1 MTTLAGGLTGCFGAD
16 SDDENSNPNVIGNVV
31 TTTVA
36 ASPPAPEQKTKDAQP
51 SLAQLVGQKF
61 VVAYRQTTVPPASLL
76 ARIKRGEIGGVIL
89 FNDNVPQS
97 GAPGIRGIVTR
108 LQRAAREG
116 GNPRLLIATD
126 QEGGDVKRMPGPPA
140 RSPRELGAAGAGV
153 AREAG
158 VATGRS
164 LRAMGVGI
172 DLAPVADV
180 PADPASF
187 LGTRAFGTSERP
199 NIRAAV
205 AFARGLQRAGVAAT
219 AKHYPGL
226 GSSGNRN
233 TDTAEVTLDT
243 PRAALDRE
251 RAAFQHQVD
260 GGTRLVMMSNATY
273 LAYDRNRPAVASRKI
288 IGRLRRGGFHGVV
301 ISDELRVPGLRR
313 FGSDAAAI
321 ATRAGVDVLL
331 FASATGTGAA
341 EYRALLAAVKAG
353 RVRRSLVEQQVRR
366 IASLKRW
373 IASRAS
379 R

>member
-1 MTTLAGGLTGCFGAD
+1 MTALAGGLSGCFGLGGN
-16 SDDENSNPNVIGNVV
+16 DENDKPNVIGSLPIA
-31 TTTVA
+31 TATA
-36 ASPPAPEQKTKDAQP
+36 PAPPAAEKKKPRP
-51 SLAQLVGQKF
+51 SLERLVGQKF
-61 VVAYRQTTVPPASLL
+61 VVAYRQTTVPPRSLL
-76 ARIKRGEIGGVIL
+76 ARIRRGEVGGVIL
-89 FNDNVPQS
+89 FTDNVP
-97 GAPGIRGIVTR
+97 PDGIAGITR
-108 LQRAAREG
+108 TVALLQRTARQG

-140 RSPRELGAAGAGV
+140 RSPRELGAAGAGP

-164 LRAMGVGI
+164 LRAMGVGVN
-172 DLAPVADV
+172 LAPVADV
-180 PADPASF
+180 PADTTSF
-187 LGTRAFGTSERP
+187 LGTRAFGTSQRP

-226 GSSGNRN
+226 GSSGSRN
-233 TDTAEVTLDT
+233 TDLAAVTLDT

-251 RAAFQHQVD
+251 RAAFKDQVD

-273 LAYDRNRPAVASRKI
+273 LAYDPNRPAVVSRKI
-288 IGRLRRGGFHGVV
+288 IRGLRDGGFRGVV
-301 ISDELRVPGLRR
+301 ISDELRVPGLQRLGR
-313 FGSDAAAI
+313 DAAGA

-331 FASATGTGAA
+331 FASATGTGES
-341 EYRALLAAVKAG
+341 EYHALLADVKAG

-373 IASRAS
+373 IASKAS